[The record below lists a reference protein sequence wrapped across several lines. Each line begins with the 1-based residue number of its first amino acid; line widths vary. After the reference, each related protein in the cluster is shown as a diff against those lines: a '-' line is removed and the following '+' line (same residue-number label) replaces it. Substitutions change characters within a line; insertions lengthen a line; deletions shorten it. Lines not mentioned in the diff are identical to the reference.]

1 MTDELTSRQRVAM
14 ALAHQETDRVPAD
27 LGGVVTGIHRDAY
40 NRLKEYWG
48 IEEETV
54 LHDFKQQLPRP
65 CEEVLTRLGVDTRYV
80 DSGGRGGAKVE
91 VRETEDSYFYT
102 DAWDIEWRMPKH
114 MPMYFDMVSNPMAD
128 WTVADMEAFEPPPTA
143 DAEGLAHLE
152 TTARD
157 LHENTQYAVVLFG
170 SASFFE
176 FPWYLR
182 KFENF
187 LLDMVLNE
195 NFVNALLDK
204 LLQSHLEYWEAH
216 LDVAAEYVDVL
227 QVADDYGHQDG
238 PMMSLELFDKYVYPR
253 QREVISY
260 IKSRTD
266 APIMLHSC
274 GSIRQ
279 FIPRIIQNG
288 IDAINPVQVSAA
300 NMDPAELKAEFGDRI
315 AFWGGI
321 DTQQVL
327 PLGTPEQVAAETRR
341 IIDILGAGGGYVLNS
356 VHNIQADVPPE
367 NIIAMFQTARDY
379 HG

>member
-1 MTDELTSRQRVAM
+1 V
-14 ALAHQETDRVPAD
+14 
-27 LGGVVTGIHRDAY
+27 I
-40 NRLKEYWG
+40 
-48 IEEETV
+48 
-54 LHDFKQQLPRP
+54 
-65 CEEVLTRLGVDTRYV
+65 
-80 DSGGRGGAKVE
+80 
-91 VRETEDSYFYT
+91 
-102 DAWDIEWRMPKH
+102 
-114 MPMYFDMVSNPMAD
+114 
-128 WTVADMEAFEPPPTA
+128 
-143 DAEGLAHLE
+143 
-152 TTARD
+152 
-157 LHENTQYAVVLFG
+157 
-170 SASFFE
+170 
-176 FPWYLR
+176 
-182 KFENF
+182 
-187 LLDMVLNE
+187 
-195 NFVNALLDK
+195 
-204 LLQSHLEYWEAH
+204 
-216 LDVAAEYVDVL
+216 

-327 PLGTPEQVAAETRR
+327 PHGTPEQVAAETRR